1 MPFPFSC
8 GPVIREWFVKEIPDR
23 KKIII
28 IIIIIV
34 IIIIIIVIVII
45 IIIQCSTVN
54 TISKKYTAINCR
66 PGWQKEG

>member
-23 KKIII
+23 KKI

-54 TISKKYTAINCR
+54 TISKKYTAINCI

>member
-28 IIIIIV
+28 IIIV
-34 IIIIIIVIVII
+34 IIIIVIVII

>member
-28 IIIIIV
+28 II
-34 IIIIIIVIVII
+34 IVII